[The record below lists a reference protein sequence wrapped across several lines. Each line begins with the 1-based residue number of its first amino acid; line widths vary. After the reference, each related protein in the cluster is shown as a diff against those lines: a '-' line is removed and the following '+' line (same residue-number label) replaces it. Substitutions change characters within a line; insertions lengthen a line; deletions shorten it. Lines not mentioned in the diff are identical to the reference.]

1 MSKSTEN
8 TQPDFFSRQRAVPD
22 LDNQLLQESIALVLG
37 VGGLGST
44 ITMDLCRLGVNRVY
58 LLDFDFVDPSN
69 LNRQVLF
76 SKQDLKK
83 PKAISA
89 LHGIERHNLKTEI
102 LSFNSDALLSWSLL
116 VKIARQCNV
125 VFNCIDFGEYF
136 DFAVTSLCKS
146 LRVHYL
152 SGSSYGHT
160 AISESFPY
168 SSFLPN
174 GGPCWA
180 CNNAPQDLTVLL
192 QLAPHSI
199 QSLESIAFI
208 PKEDIIYG
216 AHNAGSSVLPCSI
229 ASHMIV
235 TSWANTFCKYTLPN
249 WANFNLSTFESF
261 SFPVEQNPECIVC
274 TSPPL
279 SYQLNPYYSTSSII
293 PLTQI
298 GGYTFPFV
306 PSAIQNPME
315 PLFYQQA
322 LARFTP
328 QKVGDANPIALPAPP
343 SCDLIYNLNE
353 QTHTMPTLL
362 LNPLIKSQCGEY
374 VGYFSGRRSV
384 ILVEGD
390 KLYRLKGCGNII
402 EFSKEFDNF
411 PVEETCPNQFEIRGS
426 MFQHTAIRELYM
438 TQIIGEC
445 LKPQGFITGN
455 SPLGMWEYN
464 LENDSL
470 SEIKKYCAFYETIG
484 DKRLSTHLLTG
495 INKLLPTL
503 VKEFSNEELLKY
515 VPNER
520 KKMFENGFE
529 IQPTWSAYSS
539 SLGFKSI
546 DLFSSTYTIQA
557 PILFT
562 LASEKW
568 DERWQEL
575 CRNLKAFIETDT
587 TSNPLSLLYWN
598 LGYEVGIIL
607 STLHTNNIN
616 WGTFFDHN
624 QCEPHCNSHPN
635 NLIVLPPGYPRF
647 LAPVDFDLSFTKEG
661 FFSPYSQELDEDLF
675 NSWIAMETS
684 EMARALG
691 GETANSGIQP
701 QSTDTLIKDTFS
713 VLETALRDTLVLGY
727 LSGLSREK
735 KQHPIS
741 AGAER
746 NALSVLIELALI
758 ASDKLTT

>member
-1 MSKSTEN
+1 MSESTEN
-8 TQPDFFSRQRAVPD
+8 TQTDFFSRQRAVPD
-22 LDNQLLQESIALVLG
+22 LDNQLLQDSSALVLG

-58 LLDFDFVDPSN
+58 ILDFDFVDPSN
-69 LNRQVLF
+69 LNRQILY
-76 SKQDLKK
+76 SKQDLGR
-83 PKAISA
+83 PKATSA
-89 LHGIERHNLKTEI
+89 LYGIERHNLRTEI
-102 LSFNSDALLSWSLL
+102 LSFNCDALLSWSII
-116 VKIARQCNV
+116 VQIARQCSV

-146 LRVHYL
+146 LRIHYL
-152 SGSSYGHT
+152 TGSSYGHT

-168 SSFLPN
+168 STFLPN
-174 GGPCWA
+174 GGPCWG
-180 CNNAPQDLTVLL
+180 CNNAPNDLTVLL
-192 QLAPHSI
+192 QLTPHTI
-199 QSLESIAFI
+199 QSLGSIAFI
-208 PKEDIIYG
+208 PKEQVIFSTQTT
-216 AHNAGSSVLPCSI
+216 GSSVLPCSI

-235 TSWANTFCKYTLPN
+235 TSWANTFCKYTMPN

-261 SFPVEQNPECIVC
+261 SFPVEQNAECIVC

-279 SYQLNPYYSTSSII
+279 SYQLNPYYNTSGII

-298 GGYTFPFV
+298 NGYTFPFV
-306 PSAIQNPME
+306 PSAVHNPME

-322 LARFTP
+322 FARFTP
-328 QKVGDANPIALPAPP
+328 QTVDGSNPISLPAPP
-343 SCDLIYNLNE
+343 SCDLVYNLNE
-353 QTHTMPTLL
+353 QTHSVPSLL

-384 ILVEGD
+384 IIVEGG

-402 EFSKEFDNF
+402 EFSKEFENF

-438 TQIIGEC
+438 TQLIGEC
-445 LKPQGFITGN
+445 LKPRGFITGN
-455 SPLGMWEYN
+455 TPLGMWEYN
-464 LENDSL
+464 LENDRL

-484 DKRLSTHLLTG
+484 DKRLSAHLLTG
-495 INKLLPTL
+495 LSKLLPTL
-503 VKEFSNEELLKY
+503 MIEFSNEDLLKC

-520 KKMFENGFE
+520 KNMIGNEIE

-546 DLFSSTYTIQA
+546 DLFAFTYTIQA

-562 LASEKW
+562 LTSDKW
-568 DERWQEL
+568 EERWHEL
-575 CRNLKAFIETDT
+575 CRSLNPLISTDT
-587 TSNPLSLLYWN
+587 ERNLLSLLYWN
-598 LGYEVGIIL
+598 VGYEVGIIL

-624 QCEPHCNSHPN
+624 PCEPHCNSHPN
-635 NLIVLPPGYPRF
+635 NLIVLPPGYPQF

-675 NSWIAMETS
+675 NSWIDMETS

-691 GETANSGIQP
+691 GETANSGIQQ
-701 QSTDTLIKDTFS
+701 QSKDNLIQDNLS

-727 LSGLSREK
+727 LAALSSKENA
-735 KQHPIS
+735 HPIS
-741 AGAER
+741 GAER
-746 NALSVLIELALI
+746 DALSVLIELALI
-758 ASDKLTT
+758 ASDGLAA